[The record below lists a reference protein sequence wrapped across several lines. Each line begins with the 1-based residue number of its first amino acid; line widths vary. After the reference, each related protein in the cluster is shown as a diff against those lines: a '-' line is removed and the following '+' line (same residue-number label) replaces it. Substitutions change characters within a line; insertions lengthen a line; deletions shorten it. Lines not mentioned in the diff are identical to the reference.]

1 MNILHTE
8 TLKKWGGQQ
17 NRVLMECIGMSKRGH
32 KMVIACHRGSILAQK
47 AKEAGIKVYEVNMVK
62 QAHVVTI
69 PKLIKIIKKENVD
82 IVCTHSSV
90 DSWAGGIAAKITG
103 RKLVR
108 FRHNLYSIGRDF
120 LTELIYSL
128 PDRFIAISEAVKKV
142 LIDRGIDKE
151 KINVIHSS
159 VDTSRFN
166 LNIDDLREEL
176 NIPPDKIV
184 IGNTATFAGI
194 KGQEF
199 LLTAFN
205 KIYRNFPCLL
215 LFAGKISDES
225 KERYLSYVDR
235 DLRDKVIFLGHRDD
249 IPRVLKTI
257 DIFVYPSTSEGL
269 GTALLEAMAIE
280 RPVVVS
286 DIPTFRDF
294 IIDGINGL
302 FFKNKNIEDVVEKV
316 LLLIKNNELRKKISL
331 NSRYLIS
338 RDFTVEKMIFQT
350 EILYKL
356 LMDIK

>member
-47 AKEAGIKVYEVNMVK
+47 AEEAGIKVYEVNMVK
-62 QAHVVTI
+62 QAHLATI
-69 PKLIKIIKKENVD
+69 PKLIKIIKDENVD

-90 DSWAGGIAAKITG
+90 DSWAGGIAAKIAG

-108 FRHNLYSIGRDF
+108 FRHNLYPIGRNF
-120 LTELIYSL
+120 LTQLIYSL
-128 PDRFIAISEAVKKV
+128 PDRFISISKAVKNV
-142 LIDRGIDKE
+142 LIERGIDKE
-151 KINVIHSS
+151 KIDVIHSS
-159 VDTSRFN
+159 VDTDRFN
-166 LNIDDLREEL
+166 PEIDDLRGEL
-176 NIPPDKIV
+176 NIPLDKIV

-205 KIYRNFPCLL
+205 KIHRSFPCLL
-215 LFAGKISDES
+215 LFAGRISDES

-257 DIFVYPSTSEGL
+257 DIFVYPSVSEGL
-269 GTALLEAMAIE
+269 GTALLEAMAME

-302 FFKNKNIEDVVEKV
+302 FFRSKNIEDVVEKV
-316 LLLIKNNELRKKISL
+316 LLLIKNHELRKKISL
-331 NSRYLIS
+331 NGRYLIS
-338 RDFTVEKMIFQT
+338 RDFAVEKMILQT
-350 EILYKL
+350 EILYKF